1 MEFATCGVVVAIVD
15 STSTRLDW
23 TCYVIFDLYIF
34 IHGTQETANWIAIR
48 LTAQWKWGKFYFES
62 EPPIDLDHIMFI
74 NGVVEKC
81 VAQKSQRRK
90 CFISARILWDEKI
103 GEIVSF
109 ISFLYWNKY
118 IFHLNA
124 RVYWWV
130 RKLLSNQEK

>member
-34 IHGTQETANWIAIR
+34 IHGTQETANRIAIR

-90 CFISARILWDEKI
+90 SFISARILWDEKI

-118 IFHLNA
+118 IFHLNT